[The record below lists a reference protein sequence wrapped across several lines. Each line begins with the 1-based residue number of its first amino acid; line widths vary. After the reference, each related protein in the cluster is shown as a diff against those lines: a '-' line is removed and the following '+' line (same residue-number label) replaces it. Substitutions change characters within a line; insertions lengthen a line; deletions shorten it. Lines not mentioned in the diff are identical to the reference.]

1 MRHAILVIGSQSQC
15 NEPWPTVHLG
25 DNEILRETSWY
36 ACENQEK
43 HQNLLDDTRSV
54 LLKLLRVPVL
64 SYRLYLLV
72 HNTKLW
78 SGKRPLILVRG
89 RSLSSRVAAY
99 AGTWGGGDVVKA
111 DTTDAAPLGPTRYLL
126 TADGRL
132 ALRDGSAGT

>member
-15 NEPWPTVHLG
+15 SEPRPKIHLG
-25 DNEILRETSWY
+25 DNENLRETSWY

-43 HQNLLDDTRSV
+43 HGNLLDDTRSV
-54 LLKLLRVPVL
+54 LLRLLRVPVL

-111 DTTDAAPLGPTRYLL
+111 DSTDASPLGPTRYLL
-126 TADGRL
+126 TADGKL
-132 ALRDGSAGT
+132 ALRDGSAAK

>member
-1 MRHAILVIGSQSQC
+1 MRHAILVIGSQSQRS
-15 NEPWPTVHLG
+15 ESRPKIHLG
-25 DNEILRETSWY
+25 DSENLRETDWY
-36 ACENQEK
+36 ACENQER

-54 LLKLLRVPVL
+54 LLRLLRVPLL

-89 RSLSSRVAAY
+89 RSLSSRIAAY

-111 DTTDAAPLGPTRYLL
+111 DAEDERPLGPTRYILL
-126 TADGRL
+126 PNGNL
-132 ALRDGSAGT
+132 ELRTD

>member
-1 MRHAILVIGSQSQC
+1 MTLAI
-15 NEPWPTVHLG
+15 
-25 DNEILRETSWY
+25 
-36 ACENQEK
+36 
-43 HQNLLDDTRSV
+43 DTRSV
-54 LLKLLRVPVL
+54 LLRLLRVPVL

-111 DTTDAAPLGPTRYLL
+111 DLGDAAPLGPTRYLIDHEGNL
-126 TADGRL
+126 KLCVD
-132 ALRDGSAGT
+132 